1 MTKPKRLY
9 EGNMRKNYFFY
20 ALPLILSALLAQ
32 SYSFIN
38 SIMIGDFIGSTAFAA
53 TAVSSQLVLA
63 IQSVFWG
70 YLTGI
75 GIYISVLFGQNERK
89 RMLGIIKFN
98 LLISSLI
105 ALGISLFCILFC
117 DDIFNL
123 LNVSREVYSDAKL
136 YFCTYISGLVCF
148 QLNWGFT
155 YIANALGLTA
165 IPLITSVITGILNII
180 GNYIFL
186 VVMKK
191 GVEYSALSTV
201 IATTLSAIFYLIV
214 FVRLFK
220 SWRISHKGFLIT
232 KNEVKHSCAFGF
244 PTMFQQIAMYACGAV
259 VAPLVNACSTAAI
272 SGYDIAGKA
281 KTLICEIYQN
291 SSKANTTLVAQAMGA
306 GRIDKLK
313 QGIKTG
319 ITQSL
324 VIFGIVITFFIVFA
338 ESFSLLFLDPQKD
351 IQSIN
356 VSVNIIRFFLPLIT
370 FNVFNNLFHGIFR
383 AIGSGTLLLISTL
396 IYAIAFIAYAY
407 IFTGIFAPE
416 TRIYGIY
423 TAMSAAYIT
432 EVIFSIIIFA
442 TGKWKTAEYKKFEE
456 ANKDKVIG

>member
-1 MTKPKRLY
+1 MTKPKKLY
-9 EGNMRKNYFFY
+9 EGNMRRNYFFY

-32 SYSFIN
+32 SYGFIN
-38 SIMIGDFIGSTAFAA
+38 SIMIGKFIGSTAFAA
-53 TAVSSQLVLA
+53 TAVSSQFTTA
-63 IQSVFWG
+63 IESVFWG

-98 LLISSLI
+98 LLLSSLL
-105 ALGISLFCILFC
+105 ALGISSFCVLFC
-117 DDIFNL
+117 DNIFAL
-123 LNVSREVYSDAKL
+123 LNVGSEVYSDAKL
-136 YFCTYISGLVCF
+136 YFCTYISGLTLF
-148 QLNWGFT
+148 QLSWGFT

-165 IPLITSVITGILNII
+165 MPLITSIITGILNIA

-186 VVMKK
+186 VVLQK
-191 GVEYSALSTV
+191 GIEYCALSTV
-201 IATTLSAIFYLIV
+201 IATTLSSVFYLIV

-220 SWRISHKGFLIT
+220 AWGISHKGFLIT
-232 KNEVKHSCAFGF
+232 KNEIRHSCAFGF

-259 VAPLVNACSTAAI
+259 VAPLVNTCSTAAI
-272 SGYDIAGKA
+272 SGYEIANKA

-306 GRIDKLK
+306 GRVDKLK

-324 VIFGIVITFFIVFA
+324 IIFGIVMTLFVVFA
-338 ESFSLLFLDPQKD
+338 EDFSLLFLDPQKD
-351 IQSIN
+351 SESIR

-383 AIGSGTLLLISTL
+383 AIGSGVLLLVSTL

-407 IFTGIFAPE
+407 IFFGSFPYDIK
-416 TRIYGIY
+416 IYGIY
-423 TAMSAAYIT
+423 AAMSAAYIT
-432 EVIFSIIIFA
+432 EVIFAVIIFA
-442 TGKWKTAEYKKFEE
+442 TGKWKTAEYKMLEE
-456 ANKDKVIG
+456 KSKTI